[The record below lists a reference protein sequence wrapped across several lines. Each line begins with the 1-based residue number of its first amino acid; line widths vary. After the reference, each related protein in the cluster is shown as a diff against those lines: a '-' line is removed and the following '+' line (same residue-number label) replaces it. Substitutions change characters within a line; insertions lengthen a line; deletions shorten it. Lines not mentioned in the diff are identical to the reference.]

1 MPIIKKTAR
10 PCPRVAPPSRE
21 TRAALPALAAAAP
34 SSPPSLPHCHRRGLS
49 ELWPAPR
56 KGGGEGKGLWFPV
69 LAEALRFQAVDG
81 AQRPWRP
88 PGGEARVVLGRRWC
102 DAPGFELALLE
113 LMIELAKVKHVTL
126 VKPWSTCVITPENL
140 ANNH

>member
-1 MPIIKKTAR
+1 MFSLISDGPQGVGGNAS
-10 PCPRVAPPSRE
+10 RV
-21 TRAALPALAAAAP
+21 
-34 SSPPSLPHCHRRGLS
+34 GY
-49 ELWPAPR
+49 W
-56 KGGGEGKGLWFPV
+56 GGGRPPGGGGGGGVGKGLWFPV

-113 LMIELAKVKHVTL
+113 LMIKSTKVKHVTL